1 MSGRREA
8 ERREGRDGRDGR
20 DGREGRGTRG
30 REDER
35 TRGRE
40 DERRARHRAA
50 SVNNYV
56 PSFSCSVP
64 MRHASRG
71 LHPDAKY
78 ATRSSFVSLS
88 ARTSMHVRFDL
99 APNLASR
106 PPGLVE
112 DRKGRAIGGA
122 NAKTQAIE

>member
-1 MSGRREA
+1 MQPIGCFRP
-8 ERREGRDGRDGR
+8 
-20 DGREGRGTRG
+20 
-30 REDER
+30 
-35 TRGRE
+35 
-40 DERRARHRAA
+40 RHRAA
-50 SVNNYV
+50 YRLLPTSTFVVNNYV